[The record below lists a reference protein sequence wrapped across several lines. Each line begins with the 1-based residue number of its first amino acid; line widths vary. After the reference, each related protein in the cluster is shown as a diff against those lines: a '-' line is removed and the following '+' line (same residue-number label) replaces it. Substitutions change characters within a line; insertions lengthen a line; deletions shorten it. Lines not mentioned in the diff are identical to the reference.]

1 MMMKPH
7 PDVNEDDQ
15 HQLTVNIN
23 NVGLQTAVIIV
34 GGPAPL
40 PVTIFIPGINSL
52 ISTELQ

>member
-1 MMMKPH
+1 MMKPH

-23 NVGLQTAVIIV
+23 NVGSQTAVITV